1 MPFAKF
7 AYALLTSS
15 TLQSSSCGTTFIEQA
30 VICFLAR
37 LDNRAK
43 NTCVAYTWYLPLG
56 HGPVMNRKLR
66 SRYLG
71 RGHNVSDDRST
82 IGFGVFAA
90 LCVGQRLTGSNL
102 QKWHRLLINRSARP
116 QDIRIRSSAQLLDP
130 RRSKEVDLPTIRVLY
145 RRYP

>member
-43 NTCVAYTWYLPLG
+43 NTWVAYTWYLPLG

-71 RGHNVSDDRST
+71 RGHNVSENRST
-82 IGFGVFAA
+82 IGFGVSAA
-90 LCVGQRLTGSNL
+90 SSVWQRFTGLNL
-102 QKWHRLLINRSARP
+102 QQWHRLFINRATRP